1 MHDDIYH
8 HDIEKDVDLA
18 EEVHDIEDND
28 NDDELEATVL
38 SSMEKREISLK
49 KTVTIEDMSRTRNIY
64 CLADICYLVLLSKVQ
79 LACNVKGCKKL
90 VKFSLSEHGSAV
102 AVTWKCDG
110 AGHNVY
116 NWTSQPQLI
125 NGIYLGNFQALTAIT
140 VSGNNFTKIA
150 LFCKFLGLGF
160 PSTRSHTRMQSKYV
174 APAVEESLNNFKS
187 SIVEEHRAVNIVVS
201 GDERMDSPGHSA
213 KYTVHTQ

>member
-1 MHDDIYH
+1 M
-8 HDIEKDVDLA
+8 L
-18 EEVHDIEDND
+18 
-28 NDDELEATVL
+28 
-38 SSMEKREISLK
+38 
-49 KTVTIEDMSRTRNIY
+49 
-64 CLADICYLVLLSKVQ
+64 YLVLLSKVQ

-174 APAVEESLNNFKS
+174 APAVEESLKNFKS